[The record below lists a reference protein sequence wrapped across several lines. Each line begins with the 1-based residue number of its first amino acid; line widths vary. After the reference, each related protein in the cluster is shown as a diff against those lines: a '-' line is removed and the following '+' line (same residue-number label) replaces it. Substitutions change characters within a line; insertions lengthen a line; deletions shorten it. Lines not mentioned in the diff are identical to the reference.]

1 MGRDVGVS
9 PPKKERLG
17 LTLSASSPKVILAK
31 AGEAFV
37 LLAGR
42 PAAEGYAETLTQLE
56 AAMAEAG
63 ERFSFTGRKKE
74 NRRGEYRAI
83 STGVTLGG
91 GSKVGSIRPDVKAF

>member
-1 MGRDVGVS
+1 M
-9 PPKKERLG
+9 
-17 LTLSASSPKVILAK
+17 AK
-31 AGEAFV
+31 TGEAFV

-56 AAMAEAG
+56 AAMTEAG
-63 ERFSFTGRKKE
+63 ERFSFTGRKKK

-91 GSKVGSIRPDVKAF
+91 GSKVGYIQLDVRVF

>member
-1 MGRDVGVS
+1 MGCRRLLS
-9 PPKKERLG
+9 EQTERTR
-17 LTLSASSPKVILAK
+17 LTRFASSPKAILAK
-31 AGEAFV
+31 GGEVFV

-42 PAAEGYAETLTQLE
+42 PADESYVKTLTQLE

-63 ERFSFTGRKKE
+63 EQFSFTGRQKK

-91 GSKVGSIRPDVKAF
+91 GSKASFTKPRVGTF

>member
-1 MGRDVGVS
+1 
-9 PPKKERLG
+9 
-17 LTLSASSPKVILAK
+17 
-31 AGEAFV
+31 
-37 LLAGR
+37 
-42 PAAEGYAETLTQLE
+42 
-56 AAMAEAG
+56 MAEAG